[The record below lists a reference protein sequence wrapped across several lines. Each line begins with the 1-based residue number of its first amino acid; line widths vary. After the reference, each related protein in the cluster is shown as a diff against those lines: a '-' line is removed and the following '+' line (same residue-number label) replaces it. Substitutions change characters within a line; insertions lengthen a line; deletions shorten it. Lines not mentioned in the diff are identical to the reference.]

1 MPHHEQAAPP
11 FAFSTDHRV
20 LFDSRPQMRITEIT
34 TSDTYALR
42 QAVLRDHMENKNVSF
57 PEDDLP
63 GVVHLG
69 IFDDNGELI
78 ATSSWVPLNYE
89 PMAPRRGVQ
98 LRGMA
103 TAKHAQ
109 STGLGGL
116 LIEAGAERFAEAGF
130 DLLWARARD
139 VALNFYARHHCVVV
153 GDGFLEDAT
162 QLPHHV
168 VVRSLNNQAL

>member
-1 MPHHEQAAPP
+1 MRLAEI
-11 FAFSTDHRV
+11 ST
-20 LFDSRPQMRITEIT
+20 T
-34 TSDTYALR
+34 DTYALR
-42 QAVLRDHMENKNVSF
+42 QAVLRDHMDNKNVSF
-57 PEDDLP
+57 PEDNLP

-69 IFDDNGELI
+69 IFDDNDELV

-89 PMAPRRGVQ
+89 PLPERRGVQ

-109 STGLGGL
+109 SSGLGGM
-116 LIEAGAERFAEAGF
+116 LIEAGAARFAEAGF

-139 VALNFYARHHCVVV
+139 VALDFYARHNCVVV
-153 GDGFLEDAT
+153 GDGFLEQAT

-168 VVRSLNNQAL
+168 VVRHLGEQAL

>member
-1 MPHHEQAAPP
+1 
-11 FAFSTDHRV
+11 
-20 LFDSRPQMRITEIT
+20 MRLAVIT
-34 TSDTYALR
+34 TTDTYALR
-42 QAVLRDHMENKNVSF
+42 QAVLRDHMDNKNVSF

-69 IFDDNGELI
+69 IFDDNDELV

-89 PMAPRRGVQ
+89 PMAQCRGVQ

-103 TAKHAQ
+103 TAKHVQ
-109 STGLGGL
+109 SSGLGGM
-116 LIEAGAERFAEAGF
+116 LIEAGAARFAEAGF

-139 VALNFYARHHCVVV
+139 VALDFYARHNCVVV
-153 GDGFLEDAT
+153 GDGFLEQAT

-168 VVRSLNNQAL
+168 VVRHLGEQAL